1 MSIEG
6 RIAIDVGFTDSATS
20 TGVQSVKRISL
31 TSTDAYTSGKVVV
44 VAGTCGTAAV
54 SISVE
59 PGYRDADGASVAING
74 VTRFAFASSGR
85 ARCSEEAGVGQTQG
99 RAVAISGGNRV
110 AISDID
116 GNPSN
121 GFSVVAYS
129 GTVSYTLVIYG
140 TS

>member
-6 RIAIDVGFTDSATS
+6 RIAIDVGYTDSATS
-20 TGVQSVKRISL
+20 TAAQSVQRIAL
-31 TSTDAYTSGKVVV
+31 TSTDAYTAGKVVV

-54 SISVE
+54 SISIQ
-59 PGYRDADGASVAING
+59 PGYRDAGGELVGINV

-85 ARCSEEAGVGQTQG
+85 ARCSEEAIGGPTQG
-99 RAVAISGGNRV
+99 RGVAISGGNRV

-116 GNPSN
+116 GDPSA

-129 GTVSYTLVIYG
+129 GTVSYTLVMYG

>member
-20 TGVQSVKRISL
+20 TGVQSVKRIAL
-31 TSTDAYTSGKVVV
+31 TSTDAYTAGKVVV

-54 SISVE
+54 SITSDTS
-59 PGYRDADGASVAING
+59 YRDADGELVIFNA
-74 VTRFAFASSGR
+74 VTRFAFASSGA
-85 ARCSEEAGVGQTQG
+85 ARCSEAFGG
-99 RAVAISGGNRV
+99 RGVAISGGNRV

-116 GNPSN
+116 GNPTN

>member
-20 TGVQSVKRISL
+20 TGVQSVKRIAI
-31 TSTDAYTSGKVVV
+31 TSTDAYTAGKVAV

-54 SISVE
+54 AVNVYSPLS
-59 PGYRDADGASVAING
+59 YRDADGNPVTFDA

-85 ARCSEEAGVGQTQG
+85 ARCSEALFNQAQG
-99 RAVAISGGNRV
+99 RGVAISNSNRV

-116 GNPSN
+116 GDPSA

-140 TS
+140 T

>member
-6 RIAIDVGFTDSATS
+6 RIAIDVGFTDSGSS
-20 TGVQSVKRISL
+20 TGVQSVKRIAL
-31 TSTDAYTSGKVVV
+31 TSTDAYTAGKVAVY
-44 VAGTCGTAAV
+44 AGTCGTAAV
-54 SISVE
+54 SVSSDG
-59 PGYRDADGASVAING
+59 GYRGADGALVGINV
-74 VTRFAFASSGR
+74 VTRFAFASSGA
-85 ARCSEEAGVGQTQG
+85 ARCSEAFGG

-116 GNPSN
+116 GDPSN

>member
-6 RIAIDVGFTDSATS
+6 RIAIDVGFTDSGSS

-31 TSTDAYTSGKVVV
+31 TSTDAYTAGKVAV

-54 SISVE
+54 SITFV
-59 PGYRDADGASVAING
+59 PGYRDADGALVTFYG
-74 VTRFAFASSGR
+74 VTRFAFASSGH
-85 ARCSEEAGVGQTQG
+85 ARCSEAVFGQTQG
-99 RAVAISGGNRV
+99 RGVAISNSNRV

-116 GNPSN
+116 GDPSA

-129 GTVSYTLVIYG
+129 GTVSYTLVMYG
-140 TS
+140 T

>member
-6 RIAIDVGFTDSATS
+6 RIAIDVGFTDSGS
-20 TGVQSVKRISL
+20 RTGVQSVKRIAL
-31 TSTDAYTSGKVVV
+31 TSTDAYTAGKVVV

-54 SISVE
+54 SVSYS
-59 PGYRDADGASVAING
+59 PGYRDADGNLVAVNA
-74 VTRFAFASSGR
+74 VTRFAFASSGA
-85 ARCSEEAGVGQTQG
+85 ARCSEFGGG
-99 RAVAISGGNRV
+99 RGVAISGSNRV

-116 GNPSN
+116 GDPTN